1 MNNDKLIDSLE
12 RFKVNSVNTIITLTF
27 QGYLVNTKK
36 LTKLN
41 YNTILTN
48 IVRHLS
54 PVCDESVEL
63 IDSFYNNLIIL

>member
-1 MNNDKLIDSLE
+1 MTNDKIIDNLGKFE
-12 RFKVNSVNTIITLTF
+12 VNSVNTIITLTF

-41 YNTILTN
+41 YTNILTSAAK
-48 IVRHLS
+48 HLA

-63 IDSFYNNLIIL
+63 INNFYNNLVVL